1 MDLAHLMDFTAL
13 ARYRNFSRAAAA
25 RSVTQPAFSRRIK
38 ALEDWVGTPLFVRG
52 SQGCSLTAAGEHFNA
67 HVDAII
73 LRLLELRESALNA
86 SMHDAQ
92 TLRIAATQTIA
103 FAFFPGWIS
112 QARESAD
119 IGLVQ
124 LNSGNLAICSRLLL
138 DEKVQMLLCHVNDIT
153 LLPFAADAFDSVV
166 VGEDS
171 LILVSGVSESGQPF
185 FTQASQQPLPLL
197 DYTRDSGIG
206 RIVEAKGDAKLLG
219 MRTKSVFST
228 HLAAS
233 LLPLVKKGQGVA
245 WLPLSLIGKELQ
257 EGSLGRFLPV
267 GGDIGVEVRLFR
279 AAGALTGV
287 ARNLWEY
294 ARRDAGGT

>member
-103 FAFFPGWIS
+103 FAFFPGWIT
-112 QARESAD
+112 QAR
-119 IGLVQ
+119 
-124 LNSGNLAICSRLLL
+124 
-138 DEKVQMLLCHVNDIT
+138 
-153 LLPFAADAFDSVV
+153 
-166 VGEDS
+166 
-171 LILVSGVSESGQPF
+171 
-185 FTQASQQPLPLL
+185 
-197 DYTRDSGIG
+197 
-206 RIVEAKGDAKLLG
+206 
-219 MRTKSVFST
+219 
-228 HLAAS
+228 
-233 LLPLVKKGQGVA
+233 
-245 WLPLSLIGKELQ
+245 
-257 EGSLGRFLPV
+257 
-267 GGDIGVEVRLFR
+267 
-279 AAGALTGV
+279 
-287 ARNLWEY
+287 
-294 ARRDAGGT
+294 